1 MRIFAAPTPGQRIA
15 SPAASGVVVEFP
27 VRPKRKSSGVVP
39 PQAESKGVSAAMAA
53 HAELK
58 DFVPDSE
65 RALAQE
71 IAKAMQP
78 PLMSRLAR
86 IQGSFGEIAS
96 VDAAEDAPA
105 ASTPPPVPAPHM
117 PVAAQPAAA
126 IAARLAP
133 SPALM
138 DLIADDPDAGFTTPP
153 SAGWLGKA
161 RRECNR
167 ARLRNA
173 LAWVA
178 TLAIGGGIV
187 GATMLMLAQH

>member
-1 MRIFAAPTPGQRIA
+1 MRIFAAPMPGLRIV

-39 PQAESKGVSAAMAA
+39 PQAESKGVSDMAA

-58 DFVPDSE
+58 DIVADSE
-65 RALAQE
+65 RALARE

-86 IQGSFGEIAS
+86 IQGSFAEIAS

-105 ASTPPPVPAPHM
+105 APTPPPVPAPHM
-117 PVAAQPAAA
+117 PVAAQPATP
-126 IAARLAP
+126 IAAPLPP

-153 SAGWLGKA
+153 SAEWLGKA
-161 RRECNR
+161 RRERNR

-173 LAWVA
+173 AAWVA

>member
-1 MRIFAAPTPGQRIA
+1 MRIFAAPVPGMRSA
-15 SPAASGVVVEFP
+15 SPRESGVLIQFP
-27 VRPKRKSSGVVP
+27 VRPQRKLSGVVP
-39 PQAESKGVSAAMAA
+39 PQPESRGISAAMSA

-58 DFVPDSE
+58 DTVPESE

-86 IQGSFGEIAS
+86 LQGSFGELTS
-96 VDAAEDAPA
+96 VDAMEEAPA
-105 ASTPPPVPAPHM
+105 APVVPPPVPAPQL
-117 PVAAQPAAA
+117 PIAAQPAAA

-133 SPALM
+133 SPALR
-138 DLIADDPDAGFTTPP
+138 DLMADDPDACFSAPP
-153 SAGWLGKA
+153 SAAWLGKA
-161 RRECNR
+161 RRERNR

-173 LAWVA
+173 LAWLA

-187 GATMLMLAQH
+187 AATMLALPR

>member
-1 MRIFAAPTPGQRIA
+1 
-15 SPAASGVVVEFP
+15 
-27 VRPKRKSSGVVP
+27 
-39 PQAESKGVSAAMAA
+39 MAA

-96 VDAAEDAPA
+96 ADAADTPPAPM
-105 ASTPPPVPAPHM
+105 PPPVPAPPM

-153 SAGWLGKA
+153 SAAWLGKA
-161 RRECNR
+161 RRERNR

>member
-1 MRIFAAPTPGQRIA
+1 MRIVAAPMLGLRSA

-39 PQAESKGVSAAMAA
+39 PQPQTKGMSAAMAA

-58 DFVPDSE
+58 EIVPDSE
-65 RALAQE
+65 RALALE

-86 IQGSFGEIAS
+86 IQGSFGELAS
-96 VDAAEDAPA
+96 ADAAEDAPA
-105 ASTPPPVPAPHM
+105 GPIPPPVPATPM
-117 PVAAQPAAA
+117 PAAGQPWA
-126 IAARLAP
+126 PIAAPLPP

-138 DLIADDPDAGFTTPP
+138 DLIADDPDAGFATPP
-153 SAGWLGKA
+153 AAEWLGKA
-161 RRECNR
+161 RRERNR
-167 ARLRNA
+167 ARLRNG
-173 LAWVA
+173 LAWLA

-187 GATMLMLAQH
+187 AATMLMLPH